1 MRARDSASEVRET
14 LSAYSISQKG
24 ILTLRGKTGFFNV
37 SIRNKWKCIYLCF
50 YFMIGFLWCWYLHKY
65 FFDVVRNKLQAINI
79 YTRVDKKKIKS
90 SRKEYVIRTCFK
102 FWTTKNIFWN
112 YKPMRVWLWLAY
124 QFTENIVTCDFSPSS
139 FKLKSG
145 ILTLLKK

>member
-14 LSAYSISQKG
+14 LSAYSIFQKG
-24 ILTLRGKTGFFNV
+24 ILTLHGKIGFFNV
-37 SIRNKWKCIYLCF
+37 SLRNKWKCIYLCF

-102 FWTTKNIFWN
+102 FWTTKNISETISQWEFD
-112 YKPMRVWLWLAY
+112 YGLLTDLPRILSLATFLRVHSNSKVV
-124 QFTENIVTCDFSPSS
+124 F
-139 FKLKSG
+139 
-145 ILTLLKK
+145 